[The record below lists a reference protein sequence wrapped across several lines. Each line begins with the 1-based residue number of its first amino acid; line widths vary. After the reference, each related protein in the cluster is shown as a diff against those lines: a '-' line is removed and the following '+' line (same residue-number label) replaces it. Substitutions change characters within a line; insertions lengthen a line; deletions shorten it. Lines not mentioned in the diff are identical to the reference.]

1 MPQLQFPGAQPS
13 CVGVRCSVCVGMGNL
28 QMLAHAPPP
37 PQSSSSSFCLH
48 ISWFSLV
55 PVCASMSPSTGH
67 GCQGIGRG
75 WNGHT
80 AWGEETRFSF
90 RSALPW
96 WAEVNFNREKERS
109 TARAPAPLPGDAG
122 LCALVM
128 HTSPSQHAWIL
139 VPLVIPLSVKLQL
152 GKGRCQEQSLP
163 SSSGQY
169 FWDTCIDGWVL
180 HCVCTCKS
188 IIKMENAEKG

>member
-1 MPQLQFPGAQPS
+1 MRRCEVLCMCGYGQFANARPRP
-13 CVGVRCSVCVGMGNL
+13 
-28 QMLAHAPPP
+28 PPP

-55 PVCASMSPSTGH
+55 PMCASMSPSTGH

-122 LCALVM
+122 LCPGDAHQPISACLDLGASCDPFVSE
-128 HTSPSQHAWIL
+128 TTAGQRKVSGA
-139 VPLVIPLSVKLQL
+139 VPAVLLWAVFL
-152 GKGRCQEQSLP
+152 GYL
-163 SSSGQY
+163 Y
-169 FWDTCIDGWVL
+169 
-180 HCVCTCKS
+180 
-188 IIKMENAEKG
+188 